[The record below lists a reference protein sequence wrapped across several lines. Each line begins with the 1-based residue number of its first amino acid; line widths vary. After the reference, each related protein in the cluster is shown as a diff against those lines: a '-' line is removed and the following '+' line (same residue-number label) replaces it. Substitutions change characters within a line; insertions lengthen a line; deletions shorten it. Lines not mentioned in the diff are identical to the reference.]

1 MKNAIYVHQKKSQ
14 TSANILGHI
23 LLYRLYFSNQLA
35 EKHSETEDNEM
46 RKLED
51 STNLNVVQKR
61 QSKDNHST
69 TEAQLEVPM
78 EPSSKKDS
86 VSIVSDQ
93 VDSVSIVSDPVDQS
107 SGNQSPKLKLK
118 KSRQGRRETKWW
130 SLWKRLKRR
139 KMMILQ
145 VQQDSW

>member
-1 MKNAIYVHQKKSQ
+1 MIKQRLDKLAEQKKEVSSPPTQ
-14 TSANILGHI
+14 SEPIV
-23 LLYRLYFSNQLA
+23 
-35 EKHSETEDNEM
+35 HSLETEDKQM
-46 RKLED
+46 SKLED
-51 STNLNVVQKR
+51 SANLNVVLKR